1 MQPDLLDLAML
12 MCKRHIRTIRVCKQR
27 GWTKAFSSPTW
38 RGRKWYE
45 VSGTQPI
52 LA

>member
-1 MQPDLLDLAML
+1 MQPDLLDAEML
-12 MCKRHIRTIRVCKQR
+12 MCKRHVRTIKVWKQL

-38 RGRKWYE
+38 RERKCYE